1 MQEQNSSS
9 RIARLM
15 HFFQDK
21 HVRSIAIFNI
31 LFLYIWGYLL
41 WGTTEV
47 GSVEW
52 WLEECG
58 HLLWSGFHTWILISY
73 QKRHHAEEFE
83 YWRDKEER
91 LIWFRVIQFSVFFWE
106 GFELARDS
114 SGLFAT
120 LAQLNNRDTM
130 VDIIFSGLVAPL
142 FSISYWRWRDGLN
155 LFFAAKDKK
164 QATERKLR
172 QVQVLLCQIAEE
184 TSESEPLVLHNLRHL
199 VKKTWQENR
208 HILPVV
214 KMLYDVARG
223 SRRERRRRRAYLR
236 NLRLQKTD

>member
-1 MQEQNSSS
+1 MQEYNKPLT
-9 RIARLM
+9 RPARFR
-15 HFFQDK
+15 HFFQDR
-21 HVRSIAIFNI
+21 HVRSIMIFNT

-47 GSVEW
+47 GSGEW

-73 QKRHHAEEFE
+73 QKHHHAEEFA

-91 LIWFRVIQFSVFFWE
+91 LIWFRVIRLSVFCWE
-106 GFELARDS
+106 GIELIHDS

-120 LAQLNNRDTM
+120 FAQLSNRDTM

-142 FSISYWRWRDGLN
+142 FSISCRRWKDGLN
-155 LFFAAKDKK
+155 LFFTDPNKR
-164 QATERKLR
+164 QITEQRLRLVHEILR
-172 QVQVLLCQIAEE
+172 QVAEE
-184 TSESEPLVLHNLRHL
+184 NIENEPQAMRNLRGL
-199 VKKTWQENR
+199 IKETWRENHR
-208 HILPVV
+208 IQPVV

-236 NLRLQKTD
+236 SLRL